1 MPNDGD
7 GDGDGVISPQSATT
21 SCMLP
26 TVLDDHS
33 LPQCHDLV
41 SRGSNGD
48 DYRAMDETSLMLL
61 LPDAMSQGIFPAA
74 DSSAEKHVLS
84 MAKTPDEEHLDNLL
98 FANALELPG
107 PLTVD
112 NPLTVTDLSFA
123 YAPGGAPALGSDD
136 KQAVMFHCKV
146 FASLKSTRD
155 WSCSA
160 HTLFFKKAYDRAM
173 ALHFLLAV
181 SHNEL
186 SFHYGQGPQPP
197 KESQEHFQR
206 GSQLFLQSC
215 SSFAAPDHV
224 SMMISFLYMYL
235 FWMRRDR
242 FDSNKLGDLSR
253 TVLAYTRT
261 YGLDTL
267 CASDD
272 LLSFDNT
279 ICGGGMTISE
289 QVLLA
294 RIIAYLYDRD
304 GFCCFFG
311 CGGYFADY
319 INKAPQK
326 RQNIWLRSRAAFFL
340 PWGDVSA
347 ESEVQDAATLDVY
360 FELIALHQEI
370 NTYSQAAA
378 AHAATMEPRLQRWLE
393 AIYSVS
399 KTISGYNMTVDTH
412 EM

>member
-1 MPNDGD
+1 
-7 GDGDGVISPQSATT
+7 
-21 SCMLP
+21 MLP
-26 TVLDDHS
+26 TVVNDPS
-33 LPQCHDLV
+33 LSQCHDFLA
-41 SRGSNGD
+41 GSSHGANHL
-48 DYRAMDETSLMLL
+48 AMDEASLI
-61 LPDAMSQGIFPAA
+61 LPFPDDISQGIFPATG
-74 DSSAEKHVLS
+74 SSAEKHGLS
-84 MAKTPDEEHLDNLL
+84 TAETPNKEYLDNLL
-98 FANALELPG
+98 CANALELPG

-112 NPLTVTDLSFA
+112 DPLTVTNLSFA
-123 YAPGGAPALGSDD
+123 YAPGGSPSLGNDD
-136 KQAVMFHCKV
+136 KQAVLFHCKI

-160 HTLFFKKAYDRAM
+160 HTLFFKKAYNRNM

-181 SHNEL
+181 SHSEL
-186 SFHYGQGPQPP
+186 AIHYGQGPQPP

-206 GSQLFLQSC
+206 GSQLFLQSR
-215 SSFAAPDHV
+215 SSFAPPDHV
-224 SMMISFLYMYL
+224 SMMISFLYMYM
-235 FWMRRDR
+235 FWMRRDH

-253 TVLAYTRT
+253 VVLAYIRT

-279 ICGGGMTISE
+279 ICGSVITVSE

-319 INKAPQK
+319 INSAPQR
-326 RQNIWLRSRAAFFL
+326 RQRFWLRSRAAFFL
-340 PWGDVSA
+340 PWIDVGYNRGA
-347 ESEVQDAATLDVY
+347 ESEVEDAATLDVY

-370 NTYSQAAA
+370 NSYSHAAA
-378 AHAATMEPRLQRWLE
+378 KHAETMELRLQRWLE
-393 AIYSVS
+393 AIYRVS
-399 KTISGYNMTVDTH
+399 KIIFGYNMTLGH
-412 EM
+412 S